1 MAATATSPDTAGPW
15 WASVIRWVWA
25 PLVASIL
32 GLAVSIS
39 VVLRRRV
46 NRDVERLRAAVR
58 QLTTPEKQITQD
70 AFAFQE
76 FGDFAAE
83 LADVAETLRNERARL
98 SDNASRDPLTG
109 VPNRRLFIDTLARE
123 TVFARRTSWPLSLI
137 MVDLDHFKSLNDK
150 YGHEAGDVALRR
162 TADRLGSLIR
172 RSDTVA
178 RLGGEEFAVVLPG
191 ARLDQA
197 TRIAQQLRD
206 ALRSDEFL
214 FDGNA
219 INVTASFG
227 VAELHECRLS
237 DSESLIRHADVAMYE
252 AKRNGRDRVVA
263 APPAPTTST
272 PVETGTESDRR
283 SSLPDAGPNE
293 IQEAPPIDR
302 DALALMGSTF
312 SLLRLIPDKHRVA
325 HDTIQQVAAVLQSD
339 TVGLYL
345 FAEGST
351 SLIPAA
357 TLGSEDGSAPS
368 VSEGLRQWAAALRCS
383 SHFVPECYVEPK
395 VVADRSGPR
404 KVGMARVPLIAYG
417 AVIGVI
423 EARDLPSD
431 FRLSKR
437 QETVLSALAAMG
449 ATALENC
456 DTYERLTHRLCSLVE
471 ALCRA
476 VHSGDA
482 YRRNHCDRVSA
493 LTVELAKAMG
503 QHDEEELQLLRIA
516 GLVHD
521 VGRIALPGRLFKK
534 KGRFRHDERK
544 LMQEHCRIG
553 ADIMDGVTEMNRLAE
568 IVRHH
573 HEHYD
578 GGGYPKGLAGN
589 EIPIESRIIA
599 VADAYVAM
607 TSPRPHRPRLSPE
620 DAIERIR
627 HEAGKQFDPT
637 IVEVFLEWVGRRDL
651 VGQPHPPAGC
661 RP

>member
-1 MAATATSPDTAGPW
+1 MAAAATPPDTVGPW
-15 WASVIRWVWA
+15 WPSVCQWVWI
-25 PLVASIL
+25 PLVTMIL
-32 GLAVSIS
+32 GLATCIS
-39 VVLRRRV
+39 VVLRLRMS
-46 NRDVERLRAAVR
+46 RDVARLRTALR
-58 QLTTPEKQITQD
+58 QLTTPEKQIPPG

-76 FGDFAAE
+76 FGDVAAE
-83 LADVAETLRNERARL
+83 LADIAETLRNERARL
-98 SDNASRDPLTG
+98 ADSASRDPLTG

-123 TVFARRTSWPLSLI
+123 TAFARRTSWPLSLI
-137 MVDLDHFKSLNDK
+137 MVDLDHFKSLNDE

-162 TADRLGSLIR
+162 TADRLGSLVR

-178 RLGGEEFAVVLPG
+178 RLGGEEFAVILPG

-206 ALRSDEFL
+206 GLRSDQFP
-214 FDGNA
+214 FDGNT
-219 INVTASFG
+219 ISITASFG
-227 VAELHECRLS
+227 VAELHECRLT

-252 AKRNGRDRVVA
+252 AKRNGRDTVVA
-263 APPAPTTST
+263 APPARMTST
-272 PVETGTESDRR
+272 AAETGTESDRR
-283 SSLPDAGPNE
+283 SATPGLAPNE
-293 IQEAPPIDR
+293 IQEAFPIDR

-325 HDTIQQVAAVLQSD
+325 HDTIQQVAAVLQSG
-339 TVGLYL
+339 TVGLFL
-345 FAEGST
+345 FGEGST
-351 SLIPAA
+351 QLVPVAS
-357 TLGSEDGSAPS
+357 LGSDDSRTLAASDG
-368 VSEGLRQWAAALRCS
+368 LQQWAAALRCS

-395 VVADRSGPR
+395 VVTDRSGPR
-404 KVGMARVPLIAYG
+404 EVGVARLPLIAYG

-423 EARDLPSD
+423 EARNLPSD

-449 ATALENC
+449 ATALDNC
-456 DTYERLTHRLCSLVE
+456 DTYERLTNRLCSLVE

-482 YRRNHCDRVSA
+482 YRRNHCERVSA
-493 LTVELAKAMG
+493 LTVELAGAMG
-503 QHDEEELQLLRIA
+503 QHDEEELQLLRVA

-521 VGRIALPGRLFKK
+521 LGRIALPDRLFKK

-568 IVRHH
+568 IVRYH

-578 GGGYPKGLAGN
+578 GGGYPEGLAGN

-620 DAIERIR
+620 DALERIR
-627 HEAGKQFDPT
+627 QEAGKQFDPT
-637 IVEVFLEWVGRRDL
+637 IVEVFLEWIGRRDL
-651 VGQPHPPAGC
+651 VGQPHPSVGG
-661 RP
+661 RS

>member
-1 MAATATSPDTAGPW
+1 
-15 WASVIRWVWA
+15 
-25 PLVASIL
+25 
-32 GLAVSIS
+32 
-39 VVLRRRV
+39 VVLRLRMS
-46 NRDVERLRAAVR
+46 RDVKRLRTALR
-58 QLTTPEKQITQD
+58 QLTTPEKQIPEGG
-70 AFAFQE
+70 FAFQE

-83 LADVAETLRNERARL
+83 LADIAGALRDERARL
-98 SDNASRDPLTG
+98 ADNASRDALTG

-123 TVFARRTSWPLSLI
+123 TAFARRTSWPLSLI
-137 MVDLDHFKSLNDK
+137 MVDLDHFKSLNDEF
-150 YGHEAGDVALRR
+150 GHKAGDVALRR
-162 TADRLGSLIR
+162 TADRLGSLVR

-178 RLGGEEFAVVLPG
+178 RLGGEEFAVILPG

-206 ALRSDEFL
+206 GLRSDPFS
-214 FDGNA
+214 FDGNT
-219 INVTASFG
+219 ITVTASFG
-227 VAELHECRLS
+227 VAELHECRLT
-237 DSESLIRHADVAMYE
+237 DSESLIRHADAAMYD

-263 APPAPTTST
+263 APPDQT
-272 PVETGTESDRR
+272 PSMSAETEAESDRR
-283 SSLPDAGPNE
+283 SAPTGLGPNE

-312 SLLRLIPDKHRVA
+312 SLLRLIPDRHRVA
-325 HDTIQQVAAVLQSD
+325 HDTIQQVAAVLQSGA
-339 TVGLYL
+339 VGMFL
-345 FAEGST
+345 FQEDGT
-351 SLIPAA
+351 SLVPVA

-395 VVADRSGPR
+395 VVSDRSGPHDMG
-404 KVGMARVPLIAYG
+404 VARLPLIAYG

-423 EARDLPSD
+423 EARGLPSD

-449 ATALENC
+449 ATALDNC
-456 DTYERLTHRLCSLVE
+456 DTYERLTNRLCSLVE

-476 VHSGDA
+476 IHSGDV
-482 YRRNHCDRVSA
+482 YRRNHCERVSA
-493 LTVELAKAMG
+493 LTVELARAMG

-521 VGRIALPGRLFKK
+521 LGRIALPDRLFKK
-534 KGRFRHDERK
+534 KGRLRHDERK

-568 IVRHH
+568 IVRYH

-578 GGGYPKGLAGN
+578 GEGYPDGLAGN

-620 DAIERIR
+620 DAIDRIR
-627 HEAGKQFDPT
+627 QETGRQFDPT
-637 IVEVFLEWVGRRDL
+637 IVEVFLEWVGRSDL
-651 VGQPHPPAGC
+651 VGQPHPLAGG
-661 RP
+661 RS